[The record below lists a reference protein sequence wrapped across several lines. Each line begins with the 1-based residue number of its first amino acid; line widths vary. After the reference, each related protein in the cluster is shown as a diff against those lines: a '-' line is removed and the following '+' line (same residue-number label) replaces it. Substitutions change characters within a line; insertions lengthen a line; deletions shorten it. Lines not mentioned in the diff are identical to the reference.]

1 MIASITLLESSIESS
16 IESDD
21 TVSDGATE
29 KRRPGVSAARHR
41 SWKNRGPAQV
51 IFNGP
56 PVTSP
61 SDADVAMDRGSRSG
75 KAERTAVRQTSLVPA
90 PA

>member
-1 MIASITLLESSIESS
+1 MIASMTLVESSIEA
-16 IESDD
+16 DD
-21 TVSDGATE
+21 TVTDDGATE

-41 SWKNRGPAQV
+41 SWKNRGRSQV

-61 SDADVAMDRGSRSG
+61 SDADAAVYCKSTSG
-75 KAERTAVRQTSLVPA
+75 KTERTAVRQTSLVPA